1 MRKRILVFVFLLAI
15 LCSYNSALLA
25 QSANSE
31 EEKLLQEAK
40 VLIFDKNWTE
50 AEKKLNELLSHYP
63 NSSYYCQAL
72 FYKGKCLSE
81 QKGREKEAWKVF
93 EEFLKRPDRPQA
105 LVEEAEISS
114 IDLAFTLFNS
124 GEKTFSSVLES
135 KLSSSSKV
143 IRYYTAL
150 KMSYLK
156 DKNLALKA
164 VPVLKDL
171 MEKEKDQELIDRA
184 KIALLRIS
192 PEALKDFPEKQGES
206 SIRLVKIRIYE
217 KGKKTASVSINL
229 PLSLADL
236 ALQAIPEEDK
246 ANLKMKG
253 YDLNRILEDLV
264 KSKEKLVR
272 IEEEGNIIEIWVE

>member
-272 IEEEGNIIEIWVE
+272 IEEGNIIEIWVE